1 MAFGIIET
9 AHSCRQV
16 DRVNVDPR
24 RSAIRFGNEN
34 DVQSVFCLSI
44 IEVDVSQFLFLL
56 DVLLAINLRVS
67 RKGQWANGNL
77 DRAIGSHMVDCFLT
91 GWRPHVKNT
100 RQIPDLPGLT
110 ALT

>member
-1 MAFGIIET
+1 MTFGIIET

-24 RSAIRFGNEN
+24 RRTVSLGDRN

-44 IEVDVSQFLFLL
+44 IEVNLSQFLFLL

-67 RKGQWANGNL
+67 RKRQWANGNL

-91 GWRPHVKNT
+91 AWRPHVKNT